1 MGKNKPAC
9 DRCHAGKG
17 KKLFPDVNQAGN
29 PVRCCGKCHNELK
42 SGARFQMA
50 KQAKL
55 SFGSSGTWTKLYRTV
70 PSLPYLTLPY

>member
-17 KKLFPDVNQAGN
+17 KELFSDINQAGH
-29 PVRCCGKCHNELK
+29 PARCCARCHAELA

-55 SFGSSGTWTKLYRTV
+55 SFGSSGT
-70 PSLPYLTLPY
+70 

>member
-9 DRCHAGKG
+9 DR
-17 KKLFPDVNQAGN
+17 
-29 PVRCCGKCHNELK
+29 K

-55 SFGSSGTWTKLYRTV
+55 SFGSSGTWTEVTYDRNLK
-70 PSLPYLTLPY
+70 